1 MSEDRLEVD
10 LDELCAAYEDMSE
23 MNSQYLD
30 LQTGEILLVVHQE
43 GVAEQN
49 EQNKKKIER
58 DEEGRFLKIP
68 CTDSREGY
76 RDMKDFIRTVDD
88 EHLEEKL
95 WIAIDGKGA
104 FRRFKKVLTRHP
116 DVRQRWF
123 EFKDERT
130 RERVVDWLEWKEIE
144 FEDTNS

>member
-1 MSEDRLEVD
+1 MD
-10 LDELCAAYEDMSE
+10 LDELCAAYEHNSD

-30 LQTGEILLVVHQE
+30 LKSGEILPVMHQE

-49 EQNKKKIER
+49 EKNKKKIEQ
-58 DEEGRFLKIP
+58 DEEGRYVEIP
-68 CTDSREGY
+68 STDSREGY
-76 RDMKDFIRTVDD
+76 RDMEDFIQTVDD
-88 EHLEEKL
+88 EHLKEKL

-104 FRRFKKVLTRHP
+104 FRRFKKVLARYP

-123 EFKDERT
+123 EFKDERIK
-130 RERVVDWLEWKEIE
+130 ERVVDWLEWNEIE

>member
-1 MSEDRLEVD
+1 MGEEPLEVD
-10 LDELCAAYEDMSE
+10 LDELCAAYEHADD

-30 LQTGEILLVVHQE
+30 LETGEILLVVHQE

-49 EQNKKKIER
+49 EKNKKKIER
-58 DEEGRFLKIP
+58 DEEGRYVKIP
-68 CTDSREGY
+68 STDSREGY
-76 RDMKDFIRTVDD
+76 RDMQDFIRTVDD

-104 FRRFKKVLTRHP
+104 FRRFKKVLTRYP
-116 DVRQRWF
+116 DVRERWF

-130 RERVVDWLEWKEIE
+130 RERVVDWLEWNEIE
-144 FEDTNS
+144 FEDANS

>member
-1 MSEDRLEVD
+1 MGGEPLEVN
-10 LDELCAAYEDMSE
+10 LDELCAAYEHTDE

-30 LQTGEILLVVHQE
+30 TETGEILLVVHQE

-49 EQNKKKIER
+49 EKNKKKIER
-58 DEEGRFLKIP
+58 DEEGRYVKIP
-68 CTDSREGY
+68 STDSREGY
-76 RDMKDFIRTVDD
+76 RDMQDFIRTVDD

-104 FRRFKKVLTRHP
+104 FRRFKKVLTRYP
-116 DVRQRWF
+116 DVRERWF

-130 RERVVDWLEWKEIE
+130 RERVVDWLEWNEIE
-144 FEDTNS
+144 FEDANS